1 MPEALYERLA
11 AGLTQPVAAQPVT
24 LVIFGGA
31 GDLAHRK
38 LLPALY
44 NLYLDGLLPPR
55 YAILGVGRK
64 DLTDEGYRAFARD
77 GVEHFS
83 RRPPEPAR
91 WQTFAESLFF
101 MNAGLEDPEAFAS
114 LGARLDTIEHER
126 GLPGNR
132 IYYLAVPSSLF
143 VPTVKNLARARFVGP
158 PDTPPFSRL
167 IVEKPIGRDLASA
180 CAINDAI
187 AEVFD
192 ERQIYRIDHY
202 LGKETVQN
210 ILVLRF
216 ANSIFEPLFN
226 QKFIDH
232 VQITVAEEEGV
243 GTRAGYYEQAGALRD
258 MVQNHIM
265 QLLALVAMEPPRS
278 IDAEVVRDEKLEVIL
293 SLRPIQGEAVDRS
306 VIRAQ
311 YTAGFDLGA
320 PVPAYR
326 DEPDVDPHSRVE
338 TYVALQVFIDDW
350 RWAGVPV
357 FLRTGKRLPKR
368 ASEIS
373 IHLKEVP
380 PILFN
385 ADPNGRLDP
394 NVLSIRIQ
402 PDEGFALSISSKVPG
417 PRVRIYPVKMDF
429 RYGATFGQAS
439 PEAYERLLLDV
450 MAGDPTLFM
459 RRDAVEAAWRFVMPI
474 LDRWAEQANKPLPTY
489 AAGEW
494 GPPEADRLIESEGR
508 RWRDL

>member
-180 CAINDAI
+180 
-187 AEVFD
+187 
-192 ERQIYRIDHY
+192 
-202 LGKETVQN
+202 
-210 ILVLRF
+210 
-216 ANSIFEPLFN
+216 
-226 QKFIDH
+226 
-232 VQITVAEEEGV
+232 
-243 GTRAGYYEQAGALRD
+243 
-258 MVQNHIM
+258 
-265 QLLALVAMEPPRS
+265 
-278 IDAEVVRDEKLEVIL
+278 
-293 SLRPIQGEAVDRS
+293 
-306 VIRAQ
+306 
-311 YTAGFDLGA
+311 
-320 PVPAYR
+320 
-326 DEPDVDPHSRVE
+326 
-338 TYVALQVFIDDW
+338 
-350 RWAGVPV
+350 
-357 FLRTGKRLPKR
+357 
-368 ASEIS
+368 
-373 IHLKEVP
+373 
-380 PILFN
+380 
-385 ADPNGRLDP
+385 
-394 NVLSIRIQ
+394 
-402 PDEGFALSISSKVPG
+402 
-417 PRVRIYPVKMDF
+417 
-429 RYGATFGQAS
+429 
-439 PEAYERLLLDV
+439 
-450 MAGDPTLFM
+450 
-459 RRDAVEAAWRFVMPI
+459 
-474 LDRWAEQANKPLPTY
+474 
-489 AAGEW
+489 
-494 GPPEADRLIESEGR
+494 
-508 RWRDL
+508 